1 MLLSNVQIYDYLQI
15 INEQNYIGIRNS
27 DIHKTLKRSI
37 YYFFNSLDH
46 KFPDDH
52 SCTEV
57 LVYILYIAIIDIIN
71 GTSNHTSKE
80 LKTYCVLYQTR
91 FPFIN

>member
-1 MLLSNVQIYDYLQI
+1 MIIVCIYIRYKYHMLLSNVQIYDYLQI
-15 INEQNYIGIRNS
+15 INEQNYIGIRNF

-57 LVYILYIAIIDIIN
+57 H
-71 GTSNHTSKE
+71 SHH
-80 LKTYCVLYQTR
+80 
-91 FPFIN
+91 